1 MRRRMWEITDVHS
14 QALLSTQTGTNT
26 LNQPVLR
33 QFLFVNLAS
42 AVLLASLP
50 AAAAETQEV
59 RGQRVFVCGHSFHV
73 PIAGPLQ
80 EVARLAGITDQKL
93 LGTQFLGG
101 SMVSKHWNLSDDR
114 DKARKAVR
122 TGDVDVLTLSP
133 KGILP
138 DEGIDKF
145 TDLALEYN
153 AGARVFVQES
163 WASFG
168 SPTGRGKQK
177 FTNEDRDNAKI
188 DDLRQSHS
196 PIFKQLAD
204 QIRGLNDKLQT
215 NQKRQVVYLVP
226 AGHAVLTLRDKV
238 GQGKVPGIVKQ
249 SELFRDATGH
259 GKGAVTLLTTYCY
272 YAAIYG
278 RSPVGLPVPST
289 LKGQVTAQHEEK
301 LNRLLQEVAWEAV
314 TNEPLAGVKK

>member
-1 MRRRMWEITDVHS
+1 MY
-14 QALLSTQTGTNT
+14 QL
-26 LNQPVLR
+26 VLR
-33 QFLFVNLAS
+33 QLLFTAFVVAS
-42 AVLLASLP
+42 LSALLP
-50 AAAAETQEV
+50 AASAEEPTLK
-59 RGQRVFVCGHSFHV
+59 GQRIFICGHSFHV
-73 PIAGPLQ
+73 PIAAPLQ
-80 EVARLAGITDQKL
+80 EIAELADITDQKL

-101 SMVSKHWNLSDDR
+101 STVSKHWNLSDDR

-153 AGARVFVQES
+153 TGARVFVQES
-163 WASFG
+163 WASFD
-168 SPTGRGKQK
+168 SPSGRGKQK
-177 FTNEDRDNAKI
+177 FANEDRDSAKV
-188 DDLRQSHS
+188 DDLRQSHA

-204 QIRGLNDKLQT
+204 QIRGLNDDLQT

-226 AGHAVLTLRDKV
+226 AGRAVLTLRDKV
-238 GQGKVPGIVKQ
+238 AQGDVPGIVRQ

-314 TNEPLAGVKK
+314 TNEPLTGVKN